1 MNEILNTKIKKLFNH
16 FQNANYEHVIREC
29 NVILK
34 KFPRNP
40 TLLNMLGLSLQ
51 QIGNFE
57 GAKISYLK
65 TIQMNPKHYAA
76 LNNLGSLCRTME
88 DFKSAEKYFLQAL
101 KLKPDYIYA
110 LSNYGNLKREIND
123 FEDAI
128 NLYNKALN
136 VDQNQFLIH
145 HNLALAY
152 QGIGKFDLAKKHS
165 LKSLEINPNHA
176 ISHKMLSTSNKYIN
190 EDDNHFKLMK
200 EKLNDKNLKKNEQL
214 TLNFSISKAYED
226 MGNFNNAYKHMVIGN
241 NLNRSKIKYDI
252 QKDLSLFEEIKKKFN
267 KFNFSNKRK
276 DDFQKKKIIFICG
289 MPRSGTT
296 LTEQII
302 ASHQNVYGAGEL
314 NFLSKTIRKNF
325 FKKGVIKNEL
335 FNNIYE
341 NSISS
346 IYDEYI
352 AFLDQYSFEETIIT
366 DKAPLNFRWIGFIK
380 IFFPNSK
387 IVHCKR
393 NYKDNFLS
401 LYKNSF
407 DSDNLNWCYDENELI
422 SYYDLYSD
430 LMNFWNEK
438 IPGYIYEANYENIV
452 KNQEDE
458 SKKMIK
464 FCELNWDPN
473 CLNFHKN
480 NKTPIKTASI
490 VQARKPIYKS
500 SLRLS
505 DKYLKYFQQSFEKLE
520 NFK

>member
-1 MNEILNTKIKKLFNH
+1 
-16 FQNANYEHVIREC
+16 
-29 NVILK
+29 
-34 KFPRNP
+34 
-40 TLLNMLGLSLQ
+40 
-51 QIGNFE
+51 
-57 GAKISYLK
+57 
-65 TIQMNPKHYAA
+65 
-76 LNNLGSLCRTME
+76 
-88 DFKSAEKYFLQAL
+88 
-101 KLKPDYIYA
+101 
-110 LSNYGNLKREIND
+110 
-123 FEDAI
+123 
-128 NLYNKALN
+128 
-136 VDQNQFLIH
+136 
-145 HNLALAY
+145 
-152 QGIGKFDLAKKHS
+152 
-165 LKSLEINPNHA
+165 
-176 ISHKMLSTSNKYIN
+176 
-190 EDDNHFKLMK
+190 
-200 EKLNDKNLKKNEQL
+200 
-214 TLNFSISKAYED
+214 
-226 MGNFNNAYKHMVIGN
+226 MGNFNNAYRHMVIGN

-267 KFNFSNKRK
+267 KFDFSNKYK

-335 FNNIYE
+335 FSNIYE

-346 IYDEYI
+346 IYNEYI
-352 AFLDQYSFEETIIT
+352 AFLDQYNFEETIIT

-438 IPGYIYEANYENIV
+438 IPGYIYEANYESIV

-473 CLNFHKN
+473 CLNFYKN